1 MEEKRILN
9 LTSIHNGLC
18 KKYPFVYEICG
29 KFYYFG
35 MDTFYECTEEE
46 KNNYIK
52 FKEGYS
58 EVEKGCFSSMAKRK
72 KELVRIFNEIIN
84 FTDAKKHNE
93 VDFLEL
99 FSLYSI
105 EEQQNI
111 LVFLDKQIN
120 DFAEYHKKIAE
131 WEQLLP

>member
-1 MEEKRILN
+1 MEKETLN
-9 LTSIHNGLC
+9 MKSVYNKIKN
-18 KKYPFVYEICG
+18 KYPFVYEICG

-58 EVEKGCFSSMAKRK
+58 EVEEGCFSSMANRK
-72 KELVRIFNEIIN
+72 KELVRIFNEITN
-84 FTDAKKHNE
+84 FTDDKKHNE
-93 VDFLEL
+93 VDFSEL
-99 FSLYSI
+99 ISLNST

-111 LVFLDKQIN
+111 LVFLDKQIK